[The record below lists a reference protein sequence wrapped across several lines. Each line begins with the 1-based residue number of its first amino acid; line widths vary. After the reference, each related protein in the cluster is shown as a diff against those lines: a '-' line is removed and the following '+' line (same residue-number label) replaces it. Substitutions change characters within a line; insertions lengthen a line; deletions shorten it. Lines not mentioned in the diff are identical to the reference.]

1 MFSLNLQEKG
11 EKNMLENLKKE
22 MDRQGVKVKD
32 IANLLGLKSPAI
44 SKRIYGT
51 VQLQES
57 EKYEIAKFLN
67 VKKSEFLFRNTGYS
81 PSKKEYSKTTFSE
94 RFSMLLEKDG
104 RTQKE
109 ISKLL
114 NVNERTISDWK
125 NGKQNTN
132 LEMLKRISNTLGV
145 SFAYLSGESD
155 FYP

>member
-57 EKYEIAKFLN
+57 EK
-67 VKKSEFLFRNTGYS
+67 
-81 PSKKEYSKTTFSE
+81 
-94 RFSMLLEKDG
+94 
-104 RTQKE
+104 
-109 ISKLL
+109 
-114 NVNERTISDWK
+114 
-125 NGKQNTN
+125 
-132 LEMLKRISNTLGV
+132 V
-145 SFAYLSGESD
+145 SFYLEIQVILLQRKNIVKQL
-155 FYP
+155 FPNALVCC

>member
-32 IANLLGLKSPAI
+32 IANLLGLKSPAV

-67 VKKSEFLFRNTGYS
+67 VKK
-81 PSKKEYSKTTFSE
+81 
-94 RFSMLLEKDG
+94 
-104 RTQKE
+104 
-109 ISKLL
+109 
-114 NVNERTISDWK
+114 
-125 NGKQNTN
+125 
-132 LEMLKRISNTLGV
+132 V
-145 SFAYLSGESD
+145 SFYLETQVILLQRKNIVKQL
-155 FYP
+155 FPNALVCC